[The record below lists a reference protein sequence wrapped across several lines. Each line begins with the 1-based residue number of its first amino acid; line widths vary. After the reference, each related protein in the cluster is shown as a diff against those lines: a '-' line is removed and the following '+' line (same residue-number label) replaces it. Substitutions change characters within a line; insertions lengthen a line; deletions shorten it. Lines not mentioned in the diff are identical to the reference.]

1 MIFHKV
7 DDPVRLHALI
17 EALLLI
23 EVDADLDDLLDTI
36 LEASIRM
43 VGARY
48 GALGVVAS
56 DGQTLSRFLTR
67 GIDDEGRRAIGELPH
82 GGGVLGEVIHR
93 DAPLRL
99 DNLPAYPGFV
109 GFPANHPPMTRFL
122 GVPVSTGDGHVFG
135 NLYLTDPL
143 DGEPFDEQDEYV
155 VEAFGRAA
163 GLVIDQTR
171 LRAQL
176 RELTLINERERLAR
190 DLHDTVIQRLFGVG
204 LTLQI
209 ALGRPMDDAV
219 RDRVNH
225 CVDELDI
232 TIRQIRT
239 TIFEIDQD
247 DEESGPLSLR
257 IEALADEVRSRLG
270 IDVAVARRPTWT
282 GWCRTTARTTPS
294 RRCARRSATSRPL
307 SGVVG
312 ARGRHALRRPD
323 RRQRRRRRR
332 RVLHQRRAGPGLR
345 NLSQRAGQLGG
356 TFEVDAEPGRGTP
369 SDGPPSDRPDVIRLM
384 LVDDHEIVRRGLKE
398 LLEAAEDLSVVAEA
412 SNMTEAEAITST

>member
-1 MIFHKV
+1 M
-7 DDPVRLHALI
+7 
-17 EALLLI
+17 
-23 EVDADLDDLLDTI
+23 
-36 LEASIRM
+36 
-43 VGARY
+43 
-48 GALGVVAS
+48 
-56 DGQTLSRFLTR
+56 
-67 GIDDEGRRAIGELPH
+67 
-82 GGGVLGEVIHR
+82 LGEVIHR

-99 DNLPAYPGFV
+99 ENLPAYPGFV
-109 GFPANHPPMTRFL
+109 GFPPNHPPMTRFL
-122 GVPVSTGDGHVFG
+122 GVPVSTSDGHVFG

-219 RDRVNH
+219 RDRINH

-247 DEESGPLSLR
+247 DQESGPLSLR

-270 IDVAVARRPTWT
+270 IAVTVALAPDLDWLVSDHCAHHTVQALREALSNVARHSQ
-282 GWCRTTARTTPS
+282 AS
-294 RRCARRSATSRPL
+294 RRAWT
-307 SGVVG
+307 
-312 ARGRHALRRPD
+312 
-323 RRQRRRRRR
+323 
-332 RVLHQRRAGPGLR
+332 
-345 NLSQRAGQLGG
+345 
-356 TFEVDAEPGRGTP
+356 
-369 SDGPPSDRPDVIRLM
+369 
-384 LVDDHEIVRRGLKE
+384 
-398 LLEAAEDLSVVAEA
+398 
-412 SNMTEAEAITST
+412 

>member
-99 DNLPAYPGFV
+99 ENLPAYPGFV

-270 IDVAVARRPTWT
+270 IDVAVALAPDLDWLV
-282 GWCRTTARTTPS
+282 S
-294 RRCARRSATSRPL
+294 DHCAHHT
-307 SGVVG
+307 VQ
-312 ARGRHALRRPD
+312 ALREALSNVARHS
-323 RRQRRRRRR
+323 QASSA
-332 RVLHQRRAGPGLR
+332 RVDVTLDGDLIGVSVVDDGVGFSTSAGPGRGLR

-356 TFEVDAEPGRGTP
+356 TFEVDAEPGRGT
-369 SDGPPSDRPDVIRLM
+369 
-384 LVDDHEIVRRGLKE
+384 LVRWTAKRQ
-398 LLEAAEDLSVVAEA
+398 A
-412 SNMTEAEAITST
+412 